1 MSLPVQELESMKET
15 LTKALQIVDS
25 LKHQPQEVTVP
36 NKFQEDEVLT
46 IPKLRRRLGISK
58 ENMSDILSEPG
69 CPVFTLGGPR
79 QRRVIWSEFV
89 EWSKQRGA

>member
-1 MSLPVQELESMKET
+1 MSIPVQELESMKET
-15 LTKALQIVDS
+15 LTKALQIVET
-25 LKHQPQEVTVP
+25 LKHQPKEIIVSSE
-36 NKFQEDEVLT
+36 FQEDEVLT

-58 ENMSDILSEPG
+58 ESMSDILAEPD

-89 EWSKQRGA
+89 QWARQRGA